1 MDRYESL
8 VSSSDVQL
16 PVKRYF
22 HSQRRFAGLIL
33 HPKKNSGSTWTEN
46 TCGTNPMAVQKWCR
60 DSELAHMTFTLE
72 QLFCG

>member
-8 VSSSDVQL
+8 ISSSDVQL

-22 HSQRRFAGLIL
+22 HSQSRFAVIKLY
-33 HPKKNSGSTWTEN
+33 PKNSGGTWTEN
-46 TCGTNPMAVQKWCR
+46 TWGTNPMALQKWCR

-72 QLFCG
+72 QLLCG